1 MHLLR
6 RSPVSIETVRI
17 NAQGREQL
25 IRLKRYTGIE
35 HWNEL
40 CRWALCISLA
50 ETTRPALT
58 KTGGEGGIDMTW
70 RTFAG
75 AHADLYMA
83 LLKQRC
89 VDDELGTASET
100 LNEQLRLHIQRG
112 LGYLSGRKLRSITD
126 LVSVAAL
133 AA

>member
-1 MHLLR
+1 MRSPR
-6 RSPVSIETVRI
+6 RSPMSIETVKI

-50 ETTRPALT
+50 EKTRPATT
-58 KTGGEGGIDMTW
+58 KTGGEGGIEMTW

-75 AHADLYMA
+75 PHSETYIA

-89 VDDELGTASET
+89 VEDGLDTSSET
-100 LNEQLRLHIQRG
+100 L
-112 LGYLSGRKLRSITD
+112 S
-126 LVSVAAL
+126 
-133 AA
+133 

>member
-1 MHLLR
+1 MTMRRGARTSNAAMHLLR

-35 HWNEL
+35 HWNDL
-40 CRWALCISLA
+40 CRWALCLSLA
-50 ETTRPALT
+50 EATRPQIT

-75 AHADLYMA
+75 AHSDLYLA

-89 VDDELGTASET
+89 VDDGIGTA
-100 LNEQLRLHIQRG
+100 
-112 LGYLSGRKLRSITD
+112 
-126 LVSVAAL
+126 
-133 AA
+133 

>member
-1 MHLLR
+1 M
-6 RSPVSIETVRI
+6 SIETVRI

-40 CRWALCISLA
+40 CRWALCVSLA
-50 ETTRPALT
+50 ESTRPPTT
-58 KTGGEGGIDMTW
+58 KSKREGGVDMSW

-75 AHADLYMA
+75 THADLYLA

-89 VDDELGTASET
+89 VEDGLDTTPEM
-100 LNEQLRLHIQRG
+100 LNDQLRLHVHRG
-112 LGYLSGRKLRSITD
+112 LGYLTGRKVRSISD
-126 LVSVAAL
+126 LVSIAAL

>member
-1 MHLLR
+1 MARLKVHRSKAATHLR
-6 RSPVSIETVRI
+6 RRWPVSIETVRI

-50 ETTRPALT
+50 ESTRPPII
-58 KTGGEGGIDMTW
+58 KTGGEGGIDMSW

-75 AHADLYMA
+75 AHAELYLA

-89 VDDELGTASET
+89 
-100 LNEQLRLHIQRG
+100 I
-112 LGYLSGRKLRSITD
+112 
-126 LVSVAAL
+126 
-133 AA
+133 

>member
-1 MHLLR
+1 
-6 RSPVSIETVRI
+6 VSIETVRI

-25 IRLKRYTGIE
+25 SRLKRYTGIE
-35 HWNEL
+35 HYNEL
-40 CRWALCISLA
+40 RRWALCISLA
-50 ETTRPALT
+50 ETTRPPIT
-58 KTGGEGGIDMTW
+58 KTGSDKGIDMSW

-75 AHADLYMA
+75 AQAELYLA

-89 VDDELGTASET
+89 VEDGLGSTPET

-112 LGYLSGRKLRSITD
+112 LGYLTGRKIRSITD
-126 LVSVAAL
+126 LVSIAAL

>member
-1 MHLLR
+1 M
-6 RSPVSIETVRI
+6 SIEVVRI
-17 NAQGREQL
+17 SAQGREQL
-25 IRLKRYTGIE
+25 SRLKRYTGIE

-50 ETTRPALT
+50 EATRPPAT
-58 KTGGEGGIDMTW
+58 KTGGEGGVDMTW

-75 AHADLYMA
+75 AQSDLYLA

-89 VDDELGTASET
+89 VEDGLGTAPET

-112 LGYLSGRKLRSITD
+112 LGYLTGRKIRNITD
-126 LVSVAAL
+126 LVSIVAL

>member
-1 MHLLR
+1 M
-6 RSPVSIETVRI
+6 SIETVRI

-50 ETTRPALT
+50 EVTRPPIT
-58 KTGGEGGIDMTW
+58 KTGGDGGIDMSW

-75 AHADLYMA
+75 AQSELYLA
-83 LLKQRC
+83 LLRQRC
-89 VDDELGTASET
+89 VDDGLGSAPET

-112 LGYLSGRKLRSITD
+112 LGYLAGRKIRSITD
-126 LVSVAAL
+126 LVSIVAL

>member
-1 MHLLR
+1 M
-6 RSPVSIETVRI
+6 SIETVRI

-25 IRLKRYTGIE
+25 SRLKRYTGIE
-35 HWNEL
+35 HYNEL
-40 CRWALCISLA
+40 CRWALCVSLG
-50 ETTRPALT
+50 ETTRPPIT
-58 KTGGEGGIDMTW
+58 KTGGEGGIDMSW

-75 AHADLYMA
+75 AQAELYLA

-89 VDDELGTASET
+89 VEDGLGSAPET

-112 LGYLSGRKLRSITD
+112 LGYLTGRKIRSITD
-126 LVSVAAL
+126 LVSIVAL

>member
-1 MHLLR
+1 MMMRRGVRMSRTAMHSLW
-6 RSPVSIETVRI
+6 RSQVSIETVRI

-40 CRWALCISLA
+40 CRWALCVSLA
-50 ETTRPALT
+50 EVTRPPAT
-58 KTGGEGGIDMTW
+58 KTGGEGGIEMTW

-75 AHADLYMA
+75 AQSDLYLA

-89 VDDELGTASET
+89 SDDALGTAPET
-100 LNEQLRLHIQRG
+100 LSEQLRLHIQ
-112 LGYLSGRKLRSITD
+112 
-126 LVSVAAL
+126 
-133 AA
+133 

>member
-1 MHLLR
+1 MMRRGVLVSRPVMHLLR

-40 CRWALCISLA
+40 SRWALCISLA
-50 ETTRPALT
+50 EATRPALT
-58 KTGGEGGIDMTW
+58 KTNGDGGIDMTW

-75 AHADLYMA
+75 AHADLYLT
-83 LLKQRC
+83 LLKRRF
-89 VDDELGTASET
+89 VEHE
-100 LNEQLRLHIQRG
+100 
-112 LGYLSGRKLRSITD
+112 
-126 LVSVAAL
+126 
-133 AA
+133 

>member
-1 MHLLR
+1 M
-6 RSPVSIETVRI
+6 SIETVRI

-40 CRWALCISLA
+40 CRWAFCLSLA
-50 ETTRPALT
+50 ENTRPPATRSKL
-58 KTGGEGGIDMTW
+58 EGGVDMSW

-75 AHADLYMA
+75 AYPDVYLAV
-83 LLKQRC
+83 LKQRC
-89 VDDELGTASET
+89 VEDGLGVAPEI

-112 LGYLSGRKLRSITD
+112 LGYLAGRKIRSISD
-126 LVSVAAL
+126 LVSIAAL

>member
-1 MHLLR
+1 MRRGARVSRTAMHSLR
-6 RSPVSIETVRI
+6 RLAVSIETVRI
-17 NAQGREQL
+17 SAQGREQL
-25 IRLKRYTGIE
+25 SRLKRYTGIE
-35 HWNEL
+35 HYNEL

-50 ETTRPALT
+50 EATRPALT

-75 AHADLYMA
+75 AHADLYLA

-89 VDDELGTASET
+89 VDDELGTASEI

-112 LGYLSGRKLRSITD
+112 LGYLSG
-126 LVSVAAL
+126 
-133 AA
+133 